1 MRFKICLE
9 DIEQTE
15 EDLLVS
21 NDEIELVEPY
31 VEDHQRMKSL
41 DEAFESVQLLE
52 ETIAIIQQNPEGL
65 NPAGLKLVQRN
76 HNLACSATG
85 IKNVGSIYPSTENLR
100 SISARQYNTRVAL
113 EGLKDTVM
121 RIFHAIKNAIKS
133 VIDWFLNFFRSV
145 DHAFKSSLK
154 KIHTLKDYVKAQDKK
169 LEFSP
174 NGKFQNA
181 VAISKLKSSSKGD
194 VEVGMRNLEG
204 FVDVVIKTIGQ
215 YTAKNMQQTL
225 GIVEKIV
232 FEKEQPITAM
242 PSPMPDP
249 GGFSEVNI
257 PNYLTPKDM
266 LSTQYEHALP
276 GMTKPSIFDIDYT
289 KLNKD
294 LVYKE
299 ALNIYAQSKFFF
311 AVDPQGLINPQEIP
325 FLTKDKLYIF
335 LGNMQN
341 ICEKYLLNS
350 ESFKT
355 ITEGKKKLDK
365 LITVYLDKESK
376 KPKEDKNQNEFN
388 KPTDQYDKYGFK
400 ETDTDMFR
408 FSYMIRCFNSYL
420 DNVPVKMITNT
431 AKLTQE
437 ALYYGIAFASDNV
450 NALKAK

>member
-85 IKNVGSIYPSTENLR
+85 IKNAGSIYPSTENLR
-100 SISARQYNTRVAL
+100 SISARQYNTKVAL

-133 VIDWFLNFFRSV
+133 VIDWFFNFFRSV

-154 KIHTLKDYVKAQDKK
+154 KIHTLKDYVKAQEKK
-169 LEFSP
+169 LEYMP
-174 NGKFQNA
+174 NTKFQNA

-194 VEVGMRNLEG
+194 VELGMRNLEG
-204 FVDVVIKTIGQ
+204 FVDVVIKTIKD
-215 YTAKNMQQTL
+215 YTSDTMMATL
-225 GIVEKIV
+225 GMVEKIV
-232 FEKEQPITAM
+232 FEKAQPTTAI
-242 PSPMPDP
+242 PAPMNTTRD
-249 GGFSEVNI
+249 FIETNI
-257 PNYLTPKDM
+257 PSHLTPKDM
-266 LSTQYEHALP
+266 VAAQYELQLP
-276 GMTKPSIFDIDYT
+276 GCIRPSIF
-289 KLNKD
+289 KLDESIWSKGV
-294 LVYKE
+294 VYRQG
-299 ALNIYAQSKFFF
+299 LNTYSQAKFFF
-311 AVDPQGLINPQEIP
+311 AVRPEDLINPQEIP

-350 ESFKT
+350 ESFKS

-376 KPKEDKNQNEFN
+376 KPKEDKEQNEFN

-420 DNVPVKMITNT
+420 DNVPVKLITNT